1 MLFSTDWLAAVST
14 SWNTTA
20 IPSSLIPRG
29 PRRATD
35 AAVKAELAL
44 VWAVHPADDLDE
56 RRLARAVFAEQRV
69 HLTGSDLEVRVDERS
84 GRPEA
89 LGHVG
94 EREAVAGCCHAVA
107 PH

>member
-20 IPSSLIPRG
+20 IPSSPIPARTT
-29 PRRATD
+29 PRDR
-35 AAVKAELAL
+35 AAVKGELAL

-94 EREAVAGCCHAVA
+94 EREAVAGCCHTVA